1 MGKEGQREGA
11 GPIPPPGTLP
21 SLAPWPLIGPRVP
34 PLPFLKARNSKT
46 LWTMDT
52 MMVSARR

>member
-1 MGKEGQREGA
+1 MGEEGKREGA
-11 GPIPPPGTLP
+11 SLLWYPPTP
-21 SLAPWPLIGPRVP
+21 STPWPLTGPRVP

-52 MMVSARR
+52 MMVRASR

>member
-1 MGKEGQREGA
+1 MGNEGKEGEG
-11 GPIPPPGTLP
+11 PMPPRHPTTLSP
-21 SLAPWPLIGPRVP
+21 LWPLIGPKVP

-52 MMVSARR
+52 MMVSASR